1 MNHLDKTTEMVVIAY
16 PQDWHW
22 ALSLEYQYM
31 QRQNGIH
38 VDLYDFSY
46 LGEYGLRSIA
56 RRILG
61 GNYLRKISK
70 KEKRVLISQNYSF
83 LPIALKAL
91 LKTIQDFQ
99 KLPRRVVA
107 NDFQEIYNSC
117 VEKSGNLILI
127 KSNFRSIIWKELY
140 SHHLT
145 IESLNKIGNSKN
157 ACVVTVNGRFTKNAS
172 ILKWAENKGIP
183 SRLVEF
189 GAGKEKFE
197 TYEVSPHSM
206 EELEQK
212 IARYWEISDPVFRES
227 VGRSFL
233 KKLAENKPVTDIH
246 WRIRMKEGSLP
257 SLTKSKVCTFFASTE
272 TEYAG
277 VGDIIPNGKFQNQ
290 VEAFRA
296 IVDFLPSSEWQ
307 IVLRRHP
314 SNPNDNSVDPEA
326 FLWDEFKSRDNVIVV
341 EPESVVD
348 SMALGLKSDLVFN
361 FCSIIAMELHARGSN
376 NVYTMGPSPWRKLL
390 PERQVES
397 LEFLSGIFDEKVVT
411 VKIEAILPWCFYAAS
426 HGYDFQLIHFDEVAQ
441 RWQYRGSSTSTN

>member
-1 MNHLDKTTEMVVIAY
+1 
-16 PQDWHW
+16 
-22 ALSLEYQYM
+22 
-31 QRQNGIH
+31 
-38 VDLYDFSY
+38 
-46 LGEYGLRSIA
+46 
-56 RRILG
+56 
-61 GNYLRKISK
+61 
-70 KEKRVLISQNYSF
+70 
-83 LPIALKAL
+83 
-91 LKTIQDFQ
+91 
-99 KLPRRVVA
+99 
-107 NDFQEIYNSC
+107 
-117 VEKSGNLILI
+117 
-127 KSNFRSIIWKELY
+127 
-140 SHHLT
+140 
-145 IESLNKIGNSKN
+145 
-157 ACVVTVNGRFTKNAS
+157 
-172 ILKWAENKGIP
+172 
-183 SRLVEF
+183 
-189 GAGKEKFE
+189 
-197 TYEVSPHSM
+197 
-206 EELEQK
+206 
-212 IARYWEISDPVFRES
+212 
-227 VGRSFL
+227 
-233 KKLAENKPVTDIH
+233 
-246 WRIRMKEGSLP
+246 
-257 SLTKSKVCTFFASTE
+257 LTKSKVCTFFASTE